1 MQPKDAM
8 PIYMDLHITPGVTA
22 REVAEAHLLDV
33 KIQDTYCCKAMTYW
47 MDEDK
52 GHVFC
57 LIEAPD
63 RESVREMHAK
73 AHGLIPHEIIVVNPE
88 IVKAFLGRIQD
99 PEKAI
104 VQPETRL
111 KVFTDTAFRIIL
123 LTKTM
128 DARLLHHRLGKER
141 AQELLLLYS
150 TIVRGQSRDYGGSEV
165 YGREEGFV
173 ISFTSHTQA
182 LDCALAIQKR
192 LLNTAS
198 LIQLS
203 IALHAGV
210 PVNKDESIFGSTVR
224 FAQFLCG
231 FSKQGQ
237 VIMSSVVRSEF
248 KDNDWNLAVGA
259 DNTRTIAGV
268 DESFLE
274 SLLKSLAK
282 NWQNP
287 EFDVL
292 DFCDE
297 MSLSKSQLYRKCVS
311 ITGMSPNA
319 LLREYRLLNA
329 LELLR
334 KEERNIAQ
342 TTFDTG
348 FSSPSYFTKCFQK
361 RFGLQPLAY
370 LKTHV

>member
-1 MQPKDAM
+1 M
-8 PIYMDLHITPGVTA
+8 PIYMDLHIAPGVTA

-33 KIQDTYCCKAMTYW
+33 KIQDAYCCKAMTYW
-47 MDEDK
+47 MDQDK

-73 AHGLIPHEIIVVNPE
+73 AHGLIPNEIIVVNPE

-99 PEKAI
+99 PETAI
-104 VQPETRL
+104 VQPETKL
-111 KVFTDTAFRIIL
+111 KVFNDTAFRFIL

-128 DARLLHHRLGKER
+128 DTRLLHHRLGKER
-141 AQELLLLYS
+141 AHELLLLYS
-150 TIVRGQSRDYGGSEV
+150 TIVREQARQFGGNEV

-182 LDCALAIQKR
+182 LECALAIQKR
-192 LLNTAS
+192 LVNTAA
-198 LIQLS
+198 LIQLN

-210 PVNKDESIFGSTVR
+210 PVNKDETIFGSTVR
-224 FAQFLCG
+224 FAQFLCS

-237 VIMSSVVRSEF
+237 VIMSSIVRNEF

-259 DNTRTIAGV
+259 DNTRTLAAA
-268 DESFLE
+268 DDSFLE
-274 SLLKSLAK
+274 ILLDSLAN

-287 EFDVL
+287 DADVL

-311 ITGMSPNA
+311 ITGMSPNS
-319 LLREYRLLNA
+319 LLREYRLQRA
-329 LELLR
+329 IELLR

-342 TTFDTG
+342 TTFDAG

-370 LKTHV
+370 LKTRV